1 MRPTRS
7 LLWRIVFIVLVVA
20 GAVLVSLPKGPNIR
34 LGGFTRELKLHLGL
48 DLQGGAHLVYQAD
61 LKEIPDADR
70 PSSMAA
76 LRDVIERRVNAFG
89 VSEPV
94 VQTVVSQGQYR
105 LIVELAGIKDVG
117 QAIKQIGQ
125 TPFLEFREQGIQGEP
140 GVDDYGF
147 KASGISGKQLARAE
161 VQFDQQ
167 TGFPTISLTFN
178 DEGRKLFGE
187 ITARNIGKPIAIYL
201 DGTPLSAPN
210 VQSAITDGRAVITGQ
225 FSVTEAQELARNLTA
240 GALPVPITLLSQNTV
255 GATLGVES
263 IQRSIIAGV
272 IGLFL
277 VALFMIV
284 YYRLPGLISVI
295 ALSFYALIVLAL
307 FKLIP
312 VTMTLAG
319 IAGFILSIGM
329 AVDANVLIF
338 ERLKEELRRGA
349 SLPSAVSD
357 GFTHAWLSIRDSNS
371 SSILSALILSW
382 FGSSIIKGFAVTLI
396 IGIVVSLFTAI
407 TASKTL
413 LELVI
418 KIPWF
423 RSPWWYGV
431 KRDRVGAPEGFIGGV
446 R

>member
-7 LLWRIVFIVLVVA
+7 LLWRIVLIVLVVA
-20 GAVLVSLPKGPNIR
+20 GAVLVSFPKGPDLR
-34 LGGFTRELKLHLGL
+34 LGSYTRELKLHLGL

-61 LKEIPDADR
+61 LKDIPDVDK
-70 PSSMAA
+70 PSSMSA

-94 VQTVVSQGQYR
+94 VQTVISQGQYR
-105 LIVELAGIKDVG
+105 LIVELAGIKDVDL
-117 QAIKQIGQ
+117 AIKQIGQ
-125 TPFLEFREQGIQGEP
+125 TPFLEFREQGAPGDE
-140 GVDDYGF
+140 GVDAYGF
-147 KASGISGKQLARAE
+147 KASGISGKQLSRAE

-187 ITARNIGKPIAIYL
+187 VTGRNIGKPIAIYL
-201 DGTPLSAPN
+201 DGAPLSAPN

-225 FSVTEAQELARNLTA
+225 FSVKEAQDLARNLTA
-240 GALPVPITLLSQNTV
+240 GALPVPITLISQNTV
-255 GATLGVES
+255 GATLGAES
-263 IQRSIIAGV
+263 IQRSIIAGI

-277 VALFMIV
+277 VAIFMIV

-295 ALSFYALIVLAL
+295 ALSFYAVIVLAL

-312 VTMTLAG
+312 VTLTLAG

-349 SLPSAVSD
+349 PLPAAVRD

-396 IGIVVSLFTAI
+396 LGILVSLFTAI
-407 TASKTL
+407 TTSKTL

-418 KIPWF
+418 KIPWL

-431 KRDRVGAPEGFIGGV
+431 KRDREIIPEQALGGV
-446 R
+446 Q